1 MWWYCDWYIDP
12 HDDKDPLRFSVL
24 FVLWL
29 ILTAVFQIFGT
40 CITQDAEGMAPWSAG
55 IAGGICIGI
64 WVLNLVSKII
74 EK

>member
-1 MWWYCDWYIDP
+1 MWGYCDWYIDP

-40 CITQDAEGMAPWSAG
+40 CITRDAEATAP
-55 IAGGICIGI
+55 
-64 WVLNLVSKII
+64 
-74 EK
+74 